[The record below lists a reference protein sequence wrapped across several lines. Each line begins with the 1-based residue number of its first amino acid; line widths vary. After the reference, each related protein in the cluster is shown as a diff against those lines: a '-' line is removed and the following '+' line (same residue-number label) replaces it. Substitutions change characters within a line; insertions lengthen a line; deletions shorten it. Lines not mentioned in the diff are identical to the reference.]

1 MARLHTI
8 AGKTLLFERPS
19 TRRCAPAALGHHSWY
34 DGSRG
39 YPSDYK
45 RLECPERQMVDVIGL
60 IDWLVSVTD
69 ADHLH
74 TGEQMTFDGAI
85 EAAIAL
91 EGRRIL
97 KEGRRLACCRIYEES
112 RSQGEKP

>member
-1 MARLHTI
+1 
-8 AGKTLLFERPS
+8 
-19 TRRCAPAALGHHSWY
+19 
-34 DGSRG
+34 
-39 YPSDYK
+39 
-45 RLECPERQMVDVIGL
+45 MVDVIGL

-91 EGRRIL
+91 EGRRFSPMLTARLRDGAVVEPLRRIL